1 MTGTA
6 QPGSDQERYARLL
19 AIGTNA
25 GLGMLVVLFGIYML
39 GVVDPH
45 VPHERLPEIWHL
57 PSGDFLELARLE
69 AGWGWTARL
78 RHADILTMLGIVT
91 LAFCSVPC
99 LAGGDARLLEVAP
112 EDALRDLR
120 ARGRRDH
127 AGCLGRP
134 VRRPL
139 GPGRDGFSTWAPQR
153 ARNQP
158 SKGKEKA
165 WDT

>member
-45 VPHERLPEIWHL
+45 VPHELLPQIWHL

-78 RHADILTMLGIVT
+78 RHADILTLLGIVT

-99 LAGGDARLLEVAP
+99 LLAVMPIYWRSRERMLFAICGLEVTVITMA
-112 EDALRDLR
+112 ASGLLSV
-120 ARGRRDH
+120 GH
-127 AGCLGRP
+127 
-134 VRRPL
+134 
-139 GPGRDGFSTWAPQR
+139 
-153 ARNQP
+153 
-158 SKGKEKA
+158 
-165 WDT
+165 